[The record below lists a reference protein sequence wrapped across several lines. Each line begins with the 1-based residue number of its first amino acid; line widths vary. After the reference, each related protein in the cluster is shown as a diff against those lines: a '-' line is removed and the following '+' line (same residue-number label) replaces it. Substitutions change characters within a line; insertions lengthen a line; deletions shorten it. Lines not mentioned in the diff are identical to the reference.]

1 MVVVKRAK
9 LKLKQVSNGLQSFSL
24 SLCATHTHTLSL
36 SLSLSLPL
44 LSVCLRC
51 LRCCLVGENGFSVFG
66 AVVNFEFPSV
76 STLTG

>member
-9 LKLKQVSNGLQSFSL
+9 LKLKQVSNGLQSF
-24 SLCATHTHTLSL
+24 SL